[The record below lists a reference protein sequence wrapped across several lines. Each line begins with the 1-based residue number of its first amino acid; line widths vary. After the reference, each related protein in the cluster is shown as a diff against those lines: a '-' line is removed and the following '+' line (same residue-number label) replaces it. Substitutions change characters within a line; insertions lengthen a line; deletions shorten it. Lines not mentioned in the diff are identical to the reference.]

1 MNPYMNNYQQNQ
13 ILTASR
19 EQILLMLYDGAI
31 RFCRQAIKAGED
43 NDIVFKLERIS
54 KVLAIVAEL
63 SNSLNHQIGG
73 EIATDLDALYNFI
86 MRELNK
92 ARTDETQESLRTV
105 EKLLVDL
112 RGTWKEAIDLN
123 KQEQAAQAMI
133 QSQESVQL
141 SRRLTAAG

>member
-13 ILTASR
+13 VLTASR

-31 RFCRQAIKAGED
+31 RFCRQAIKAAED
-43 NDIVFKLERIS
+43 NDVVFKLGRIS
-54 KVLAIVAEL
+54 KVFAIVTEL

-112 RGTWKEAIDLN
+112 RGTWNEAIDIN
-123 KQEQAAQAMI
+123 KQQQAAQAAM